1 MAGSAPALAGIAAA
15 IRVTTARAPRPS
27 PRTVPPAIFR
37 DRDRLAAFAL
47 RQRIA
52 TIFALRE
59 QVIAGGLSPMD
70 RDRVEEAP
78 GLAFAAL
85 AGRERRPLRERA
97 GERSRRRAGDANYS
111 YRRLRPGDQPG

>member
-59 QVIAGGLSPMD
+59 QVIAGGL
-70 RDRVEEAP
+70 V
-78 GLAFAAL
+78 
-85 AGRERRPLRERA
+85 
-97 GERSRRRAGDANYS
+97 S
-111 YRRLRPGDQPG
+111 YGPR